1 MLLECRFLRQR
12 AKFGVYFMLETY
24 FDMERLCLV
33 EKKMLEILSVSV
45 EITIIKALKFSSE
58 KL

>member
-1 MLLECRFLRQR
+1 VPLECQFLRQR

-45 EITIIKALKFSSE
+45 EITIIKALKFSGE